1 MVRLQQQTIMPF
13 IIMQQVHMPPA
24 KAEHRFCTIV
34 QAMGS
39 SHTQVIFMPPL
50 HFSILKVQ
58 RGTIIQFMDGG
69 IAGMVPGAAI
79 PIAGAGMPGIPI
91 PIRSIIG
98 VLWAI
103 LKLLFSKLPLF
114 SRSLPP
120 RKMTLPDALV
130 YKKTA

>member
-1 MVRLQQQTIMPF
+1 VQVRHTPLVVISQEHMPMVRLQQQTIMPF

-24 KAEHRFCTIV
+24 RAEHRFCTMV

-58 RGTIIQFMDGG
+58 RGTIIQFMDDG
-69 IAGMVPGAAI
+69 IVGMVAPEDI
-79 PIAGAGMPGIPI
+79 PIPEPGIPI
-91 PIRSIIG
+91 PIRSI

-103 LKLLFSKLPLF
+103 F
-114 SRSLPP
+114 
-120 RKMTLPDALV
+120 
-130 YKKTA
+130 

>member
-24 KAEHRFCTIV
+24 RAEHRFCTMV

-50 HFSILKVQ
+50 HFSILNVQ
-58 RGTIIQFMDGG
+58 RGTIIQFMEGG
-69 IAGMVPGAAI
+69 IAGRV
-79 PIAGAGMPGIPI
+79 AGAGSPIPAAGIPGIPI

-103 LKLLFSKLPLF
+103 LETPFYQSCPGY
-114 SRSLPP
+114 P
-120 RKMTLPDALV
+120 RHFHHGK
-130 YKKTA
+130 